1 MTRSL
6 PEMGEW
12 DAVFDESYLRT
23 FVPFLDEERTREEA
37 HGAIALAEV
46 GLGAE
51 VLDCPVGFGRH
62 ALVLAG
68 DGYRV
73 TGLDRS
79 EVQLAEAERL
89 RGDAE
94 WPVLV
99 RGDYRDLP
107 FEDAGFDAALTLFSS
122 LGYLARDEDV
132 GVLRELWRVLRP
144 GAALVLETLH
154 RDRLARIF
162 LPRTWDWL
170 PDGSLFVQE
179 QTADWVSGEVST
191 RHIAVGVDGE
201 RVERTFVHRVYSA
214 TEWVAMLREAGFEAT
229 ECFSD
234 WTGSAPPTPD
244 ARLIL
249 RARRPLQ

>member
-6 PEMGEW
+6 PDMGEW
-12 DAVFDESYLRT
+12 DPVFDETYLRT
-23 FVPFLDEERTREEA
+23 YVPFLDDERTREEA
-37 HGAIALAEV
+37 RGAIALAGVEP
-46 GLGAE
+46 GAE

-94 WPVLV
+94 LPVLV
-99 RGDYRDLP
+99 HGDYRDLP
-107 FEDAGFDAALTLFSS
+107 FEDGSFDAALNLFSS
-122 LGYLARDEDV
+122 LGYLERDEDV
-132 GVLRELWRVLRP
+132 GVLRELGRVLRP
-144 GAALVLETLH
+144 GGALVLETMH

-162 LPRTWDWL
+162 LPHTWDWL
-170 PDGSLFVQE
+170 PDGSLFVHE
-179 QTADWVSGEVST
+179 RVVDWISGEVSN
-191 RHIAVGVDGE
+191 RHVAVANEGE
-201 RVERTFVHRVYSA
+201 RIERSFVHRIYTA
-214 TEWVAMLREAGFEAT
+214 TEWVAMLGEAGFEAA

-234 WTGSAPPTPD
+234 WAGSAPPTPE
-244 ARLIL
+244 ARLIV

>member
-1 MTRSL
+1 
-6 PEMGEW
+6 MGEW

-23 FVPFLDEERTREEA
+23 YVPLFDEERTRREA
-37 HGAIALAEV
+37 RGAIALAGVEP
-46 GLGAE
+46 GAE

-62 ALVLAG
+62 ALVHAA

-79 EVQLAEAERL
+79 EVQLSEAERL

-94 WPVLV
+94 WPVLLQ
-99 RGDYRDLP
+99 GDYRDLP
-107 FEDAGFDAALTLFSS
+107 FDGERFDAALNLFSS
-122 LGYLARDEDV
+122 LGYLERDEDV
-132 GVLRELWRVLRP
+132 GVLREVRRVLRP
-144 GAALVLETLH
+144 GGTLVLETLH

-162 LPRTWDWL
+162 LPRTWDRL

-179 QTADWVSGEVST
+179 RSVDWVSSQLST
-191 RHIAVGVDGE
+191 RHIAVGLDGE
-201 RVERTFVHRVYSA
+201 RIERAFVQRLYTA
-214 TEWVAMLREAGFEAT
+214 TEWVAMLNEAGFEAT

-234 WTGSAPPTPD
+234 WVGSAPPTPD
-244 ARLIL
+244 ARLIV

>member
-6 PEMGEW
+6 PDMGEW
-12 DAVFDESYLRT
+12 DAVFDETYLRT
-23 FVPFLDEERTREEA
+23 YVPFLDEERTREEA
-37 HGAIALAEV
+37 RGAIALAGVEP
-46 GLGAE
+46 GAE

-62 ALVLAG
+62 AHLLAA

-89 RGDAE
+89 RGEAE

-99 RGDYRDLP
+99 RGDYRHLP
-107 FEDAGFDAALTLFSS
+107 FEDATFDAALNLFSS
-122 LGYLARDEDV
+122 LGYLERDEDV
-132 GVLRELWRVLRP
+132 GVLRELRRVLRP
-144 GAALVLETLH
+144 GGALVMETMH

-179 QTADWVSGEVST
+179 RTTDWVSGEVST
-191 RHIAVGVDGE
+191 RHIAVGAGGE
-201 RVERTFVHRVYSA
+201 RVERSFVHRLYTA
-214 TEWVAMLREAGFEAT
+214 TEWVAMLREAGFEAI

-234 WTGSAPPTPD
+234 WAGSVPPTPD
-244 ARLIL
+244 ARLIV